1 MKMNYVSM
9 QIHRFSRESLA
20 MVVLGDFSTLCT
32 HFLAARCASLYF
44 DGGGCAKES
53 LRTEISLWS
62 AEFSIF
68 QSWNETIELGFRG
81 NEKQSGRKFCVNSIP
96 FFALLFFRYEQPSFF
111 GSGVGR

>member
-1 MKMNYVSM
+1 
-9 QIHRFSRESLA
+9 

-44 DGGGCAKES
+44 DGGCAKES

-96 FFALLFFRYEQPSFF
+96 FFALLFFQIRAAKLFWKRRWSL
-111 GSGVGR
+111 S